1 LHRISSQGADVDSGF
16 YAACAGLRAQSQAL
30 EVAAHNLANLN
41 TAGFRGEQTTFQ
53 SLLAVSRPGLSNA
66 PTISTASTLSNA
78 GSVSRVMNRV
88 LNNVLNLATNNFGV
102 LEGTHLD
109 LTAGNLQAPGN
120 PLDVGIEGSG
130 FFKIQTAAGTR
141 YTRNG
146 SFQVSSKGQLVT
158 AAGDPVLG
166 ANGAISVP
174 VGAISIASDGT
185 LSVNG
190 AVAGGIQLVEFA
202 RGTKLS
208 SEGGTLISAPEGSAK
223 AAQTSSLK
231 QGTLEASNV
240 NSITSVVTL
249 IGVQRQAEM
258 LQRAMSLFDS
268 ELNRVA
274 TTDLAKV

>member
-1 LHRISSQGADVDSGF
+1 VDSGF

-53 SLLAVSRPGLSNA
+53 SLLAVSRPGLSSV
-66 PTISTASTLSNA
+66 PTVSNA
-78 GSVSRVMNRV
+78 RVMT
-88 LNNVLNLATNNFGV
+88 NVLNLATNNFGV
-102 LEGTHLD
+102 MEGTHLD
-109 LTAGNLQAPGN
+109 LTAGNLQATGN
-120 PLDVGIEGSG
+120 QLDVGIEGSG
-130 FFKIQTAAGTR
+130 FFKIQTTAGTR

-158 AAGDPVLG
+158 GTGDPVLG
-166 ANGAISVP
+166 TNGAITVP
-174 VGAISIASDGT
+174 AGAISIAADGT
-185 LSVNG
+185 ISVNG

-202 RGTKLS
+202 PSTKLS

-223 AAQTSSLK
+223 PAQASSLK

-274 TTDLAKV
+274 TSDLAKV

>member
-1 LHRISSQGADVDSGF
+1 VDSGF

-53 SLLAVSRPGLSNA
+53 SLLAVSRPGNSGG
-66 PTISTASTLSNA
+66 PSVSYASSLSNA
-78 GSVSRVMNRV
+78 GSVSSAVS
-88 LNNVLNLATNNFGV
+88 NVLNLATNNFGV

-109 LTAGNLQAPGN
+109 LTAGNLQATGN
-120 PLDVGIEGSG
+120 PLDVGIEGTG

-158 AAGDPVLG
+158 AVGDPVLG
-166 ANGAISVP
+166 ATGTISVP
-174 VGAISIASDGT
+174 AGAISIASDGT

-202 RGTKLS
+202 RGTKLA

-223 AAQTSSLK
+223 AAQQSSLK